1 MGKQITIDAEFLKWF
16 TRSLEN
22 YAEDLRYKF
31 DGNDL
36 ETVNFTTSGTPSFSS
51 EEDMMAYLDTIYK
64 QVRDAKE
71 ILNPRDKV
79 IRKLKERIQKTDTP
93 ETLHKLG
100 LELASLFEEKEN
112 DR

>member
-1 MGKQITIDAEFLKWF
+1 MSEQITIDAEFLKGL
-16 TRSLEN
+16 TRSLDN

-31 DGNDL
+31 HGNDF
-36 ETVNFTTSGTPSFSS
+36 ETVNFSTSGTPSFSS
-51 EEDMMAYLDTIYK
+51 EEDMMAYLDKIYE

-79 IRKLKERIQKTDTP
+79 IRKLKERIQKTNTP

-100 LELASLFEEKEN
+100 LELASLFEEKES